1 MEPRNMNPWTPPRE
15 GRELVWRK
23 QKILCQEETDGV
35 RPSPTPK
42 EHKTTSGKLS
52 VSTVTE
58 KGISLA
64 IVRRNDNDPVNNANG
79 NHGLALV
86 EIARLTPKKTTNKY
100 VRSVMTALQNKGPR
114 IGFPTSPTN
123 KTTLKNSSCSRCWE
137 LRDRIFKE
145 LEPDGL
151 GKSYSL

>member
-1 MEPRNMNPWTPPRE
+1 MNQWTPPRE

-23 QKILCQEETDGV
+23 QKILCQEETDGA
-35 RPSPTPK
+35 RQSPTPK

-52 VSTVTE
+52 VSIVME

-64 IVRRNDNDPVNNANG
+64 IVRRNDNDPVHNASG
-79 NHGLALV
+79 NHVLGPA
-86 EIARLTPKKTTNKY
+86 EIARLMPKKTTNKY
-100 VRSVMTALQNKGPR
+100 VRSAMTALQNKGPR

-123 KTTLKNSSCSRCWE
+123 KTTLKNLSCNRCWE
-137 LRDRIFKE
+137 PRDRIFKE

-151 GKSYSL
+151 GESYSL